1 MGIIHSQIF
10 NLTKYRYLN
19 LNTISAGDLI
29 AERIVGKGMAS
40 TAEGASGEDAIRASG
55 GKMPLRI
62 ITAAAIFDGHDAAI
76 GIFRRIFQSRG
87 CEVIHLGHD
96 RGADEVARA
105 AIQEDAHAIAITS
118 YQGGAVE
125 MFTHT
130 KQLLDAAGFE
140 HIFLC
145 GGGGGTILPHEIRL
159 LRDEGIAR
167 IYSPD
172 DGRSMGLT
180 GMVEEA
186 METAAKIDLLD
197 NSRYAMLNGLIDA
210 SDHGAVAKLL
220 TLAENGE
227 EELYRTVLETIR
239 SRSKEN
245 ECPVIGLTGTGG
257 AGKSSLTDELMLRIQ
272 RDNPGLKIALLA
284 TDPTRKRT
292 GGALLGDRIRMNSLA
307 NDNLFMRSFASRDS
321 GRELANC
328 IGRAIETC
336 QAVGFDLIICETS
349 GIGQGDDAIT
359 EVADVSMYVTTREY
373 GAPSQ
378 LEKLAALDFA
388 DLVVLNKFD
397 RAGAEDALAEI
408 RKQVKRNHESWDAT
422 DESLPV
428 IPTIASQF
436 ADAGVDLLWERL
448 ATLLNKRMET
458 TLVAAEPI
466 LGEDGLPERNAP
478 IPPERQGYLAEV
490 AASVRNYHQDAET
503 VADKIRLV
511 QQLEAAAKRMED
523 GGKLSAA
530 IELKDDANDLRKEIP
545 KEAWNALEEF
555 DAYAA
560 AYRSG
565 EASYTVRGREIPVET
580 TTRTLSGLDLPKV
593 ALPETK
599 DRGDLYR
606 WIAKE
611 NRPGTFPFTAGVFPF
626 KRRDELPVRMFAGE
640 GSAER
645 TNKRFHFLC
654 TDQPFNR
661 LSTAFD
667 SPSLYGRDPDERLDI
682 FGKVC
687 ESGVSISTVDE
698 MDRLFEGFDLCDPN
712 TSVSMTINGNYWWHL
727 AAFFTVAI
735 RQQMRIFAT
744 ENGREPT
751 KDEVEEIR
759 ARTLSTVRGT
769 VQADQLKESMGQN
782 TLVLNLDT
790 ALKLMGDVAEF
801 YVDNEVRNHYFV
813 SISGYHIAEAGA
825 NPITQ
830 AALTLSNGLTYVELF
845 RSRGLDANK
854 FLRNFSWFFSNGMD
868 PEYSVIGRVSRRIW
882 SIAMREMY
890 DVDERGQKLK
900 YHIQSSGR
908 SLHAQEYTWN
918 DYRTTMQ
925 ALYALADNAN
935 SLHTNSRDEAFG
947 TPTEDTVRDAV
958 AIQLILS
965 REYGWL
971 QNENPLQGSFVAEW
985 LTDHVEEE
993 ILGIFEEMHRR
1004 GGVLGSLEV
1013 NYQRNRIQDESMLYE
1028 HKKHDGTL
1036 PIIGVNTF
1044 TDPEAEALNADNA
1057 DSFDMDVTRSDE
1069 NEKRM
1074 VIERNRKFQDD
1085 HAEESEAGIARLKK
1099 VAREGGNLFEA
1110 MMDVVEHCTV
1120 GQVTQALFETGGKF
1134 RRNM

>member
-1 MGIIHSQIF
+1 
-10 NLTKYRYLN
+10 
-19 LNTISAGDLI
+19 
-29 AERIVGKGMAS
+29 MAS
-40 TAEGASGEDAIRASG
+40 DSGSSPDGPAIRASG

-130 KQLLDAAGFE
+130 KQILDASGFE
-140 HIFLC
+140 HVFLC
-145 GGGGGTILPHEIRL
+145 GGGGGTILPGEIRD
-159 LRDEGIAR
+159 LRDSGIAR

-172 DGRSMGLT
+172 DGRDLGLV
-180 GMVEEA
+180 GMVENA
-186 METAAKIDLLD
+186 METASQINLLD
-197 NSRYAMLNGLIDA
+197 SSRYSDLSGPIDA
-210 SDHGAVAKLL
+210 SNHGAVAKLL
-220 TLAENGE
+220 TLAENGDDKLFNSKLE
-227 EELYRTVLETIR
+227 ECR
-239 SRSKEN
+239 SRKQGN
-245 ECPVIGLTGTGG
+245 GCPVIGLTGTGG

-284 TDPTRKRT
+284 TDPTRKKT

-307 NDNLFMRSFASRDS
+307 NDHLFMRSFASKDS
-321 GRELANC
+321 GKELANC
-328 IGRAIETC
+328 IGRAIDVC
-336 QAVGFDLIICETS
+336 RAVGFDLILCETS
-349 GIGQGDDAIT
+349 GIGQGNDAIT
-359 EVADVSMYVTTREY
+359 EVADISMYVTTREY

-397 RAGAEDALAEI
+397 RPGAEDALAEI
-408 RKQVKRNHESWDAT
+408 RKQVKRNREEWDASN
-422 DESLPV
+422 ESLPV
-428 IPTIASQF
+428 VPTIASQF
-436 ADAGVDLLWERL
+436 ADAGVDQLWHRL
-448 ATLLNKRMET
+448 VGLLNSRMNT
-458 TLVAAEPI
+458 NFVAAEPN
-466 LGEDGLPERNAP
+466 LGDDGLPKRNAP

-490 AASVRNYHQDAET
+490 ASTVREYHSSAQGIAEK
-503 VADKIRLV
+503 VRLV
-511 QQLEAAAKRMED
+511 QQLSSSSERMKEIGKLEAAA
-523 GGKLSAA
+523 
-530 IELKDDANDLRKEIP
+530 DLADEARSLRNEIP
-545 KEAWNALEEF
+545 ENVWQALNEF
-555 DAYAA
+555 DGYAK

-565 EASYTVRGREIPVET
+565 QASYTVRGKEIPVET
-580 TTRTLSGLDLPKV
+580 TSSTLSGIEMPKV
-593 ALPETK
+593 ALPETN
-599 DRGDLYR
+599 DRGELFQ

-611 NRPGTFPFTAGVFPF
+611 NRPGSFPFTGGVFPF
-626 KRRDELPVRMFAGE
+626 KRKDELPVRMFAGE
-640 GSAER
+640 GSSER

-667 SPSLYGRDPDERLDI
+667 SPSLYGRDPEERLDI

-698 MDRLFEGFDLCDPN
+698 MERLFEGFNLCDPN

-735 RQQMRIFAT
+735 RQQIRIF
-744 ENGREPT
+744 ESERGRSPNEKET
-751 KDEVEEIR
+751 AEIR
-759 ARTLSTVRGT
+759 AQTLSTVRGT

-845 RSRGLDANK
+845 RARGLDPNK

-868 PEYSVIGRVSRRIW
+868 PEYSVIGRVCRRIW
-882 SIAMREMY
+882 AISMREMY
-890 DVDERGQKLK
+890 GVDERGQKLK

-947 TPTEDTVRDAV
+947 TPTEETVRDAV

-971 QNENPLQGSFVAEW
+971 QNENPLQGSFIAEW

-993 ILGIFEEMHRR
+993 ILKVFEEMHRR

-1028 HKKHDGTL
+1028 HKKHDGSL

-1044 TDPEAEALNADNA
+1044 TDPDAEALTADNA
-1057 DSFDMDVTRSDE
+1057 DAFDMDVTRSDE
-1069 NEKRM
+1069 EEKKM
-1074 VIERNRKFQDD
+1074 VIERNRDFQEK
-1085 HAEESEAGIARLKK
+1085 HSEAAEEGLQKLKK
-1099 VAREGGNLFEA
+1099 AARNGENLFSV
-1110 MMDVVEHCTV
+1110 MMEIVEHCTV
-1120 GQVTQALFETGGKF
+1120 GQVTNALFETGGKF

>member
-1 MGIIHSQIF
+1 
-10 NLTKYRYLN
+10 
-19 LNTISAGDLI
+19 
-29 AERIVGKGMAS
+29 MAS
-40 TAEGASGEDAIRASG
+40 DSGTSPDGPVIRASG

-96 RGADEVARA
+96 RGADEVAQA

-130 KQLLDAAGFE
+130 KQILDASGFE
-140 HIFLC
+140 HVFLC
-145 GGGGGTILPHEIRL
+145 GGGGGTILPGEIRD
-159 LRDEGIAR
+159 LRDSGIAR

-172 DGRSMGLT
+172 DGRDLGLV
-180 GMVEEA
+180 GMVENA
-186 METAAKIDLLD
+186 MEAASQIDLLD
-197 NSRYAMLNGLIDA
+197 SSRYSDLSGPIDA
-210 SDHGAVAKLL
+210 SNHGAVAKLL
-220 TLAENGE
+220 TLAENGNDKLFNSKLE
-227 EELYRTVLETIR
+227 ECR
-239 SRSKEN
+239 SSKLGN
-245 ECPVIGLTGTGG
+245 GCPVIGLTGTGG

-284 TDPTRKRT
+284 TDPTRKKT

-307 NDNLFMRSFASRDS
+307 NEHLFMRSFASRDS
-321 GRELANC
+321 GKELANC
-328 IGRAIETC
+328 IGRAIDVC
-336 QAVGFDLIICETS
+336 RAVGFDLILCETS
-349 GIGQGDDAIT
+349 GIGQGNDAIT
-359 EVADVSMYVTTREY
+359 EVADISVYVTTREY

-397 RAGAEDALAEI
+397 RPGAEDALAEI
-408 RKQVKRNHESWDAT
+408 RKQVKRNREEWDASN
-422 DESLPV
+422 ESLPV
-428 IPTIASQF
+428 VPTIASQF
-436 ADAGVDLLWERL
+436 ADAGVDQLWYRL
-448 ATLLNKRMET
+448 VGLLNSRMNT
-458 TLVAAEPI
+458 KFVASEPN
-466 LGEDGLPERNAP
+466 LGDDGLPKRNAP

-490 AASVRNYHQDAET
+490 ASTVREYHSSAQGISEK
-503 VADKIRLV
+503 VRLV
-511 QQLEAAAKRMED
+511 QQLSSSSERMKEIGKLEAA
-523 GGKLSAA
+523 
-530 IELKDDANDLRKEIP
+530 DDLANEAQSLRNEIP
-545 KEAWNALEEF
+545 ENVWQALDDF
-555 DAYAA
+555 DEYAK

-565 EASYTVRGREIPVET
+565 QASYTVRGKEIPVDT
-580 TTRTLSGLDLPKV
+580 TSSTLSGIQMPKV
-593 ALPETK
+593 ALPDTN
-599 DRGDLYR
+599 DRGELFE

-611 NRPGTFPFTAGVFPF
+611 NRPGSFPFTGGVFPF
-626 KRRDELPVRMFAGE
+626 KRKDELPVRMFAGE
-640 GSAER
+640 GSSER

-698 MDRLFEGFDLCDPN
+698 MDRLFEGFDLCDSN

-735 RQQMRIFAT
+735 RQQIRIF
-744 ENGREPT
+744 ESEKGRKPNEKET
-751 KDEVEEIR
+751 AKIR
-759 ARTLSTVRGT
+759 AQTLSTVRGT

-845 RSRGLDANK
+845 RARGLDPNK

-868 PEYSVIGRVSRRIW
+868 PEYSVIGRVCRRIW
-882 SIAMREMY
+882 AISMKEMY
-890 DVDERGQKLK
+890 GVEERGQKLK

-947 TPTEDTVRDAV
+947 TPTEETVRDAV

-971 QNENPLQGSFVAEW
+971 QNENPLQGSFIAEW

-993 ILGIFEEMHRR
+993 ILKVFEEMHRR

-1028 HKKHDGTL
+1028 HKKHDGSL

-1044 TDPEAEALNADNA
+1044 TDPDAEALTADNA
-1057 DSFDMDVTRSDE
+1057 DAFDMDVTRSDE
-1069 NEKRM
+1069 EEKKM
-1074 VIERNRKFQDD
+1074 VIERNRDFQAK
-1085 HAEESEAGIARLKK
+1085 HSEAAEEGLQKLKDAARNG
-1099 VAREGGNLFEA
+1099 ENLFSV
-1110 MMDVVEHCTV
+1110 MMEIVEHCTV
-1120 GQVTQALFETGGKF
+1120 GQVTNALFETGGKF

>member
-1 MGIIHSQIF
+1 
-10 NLTKYRYLN
+10 
-19 LNTISAGDLI
+19 
-29 AERIVGKGMAS
+29 MAS
-40 TAEGASGEDAIRASG
+40 DSGSSPDGPVIRASR

-96 RGADEVARA
+96 RGADEVAQA

-130 KQLLDAAGFE
+130 KQILDASGFE
-140 HIFLC
+140 HVFLC
-145 GGGGGTILPHEIRL
+145 GGGGGTILPGEIRD
-159 LRDEGIAR
+159 LRDSGIAR

-172 DGRSMGLT
+172 DGRDLGLV
-180 GMVEEA
+180 GMVENA
-186 METAAKIDLLD
+186 MEAASQIDLLD
-197 NSRYAMLNGLIDA
+197 RSRYSDLSGPVDA
-210 SDHGAVAKLL
+210 SNHGAVAKLL
-220 TLAENGE
+220 TLAENGDEKVFNSKLE
-227 EELYRTVLETIR
+227 ECR
-239 SRSKEN
+239 SRKQGN
-245 ECPVIGLTGTGG
+245 GCPVIGLTGTGG

-284 TDPTRKRT
+284 TDPTRKKT

-307 NDNLFMRSFASRDS
+307 NENLFMRSFASRDS
-321 GRELANC
+321 GKELANC
-328 IGRAIETC
+328 IGRAIDVC
-336 QAVGFDLIICETS
+336 RAVGFDLILCETS
-349 GIGQGDDAIT
+349 GIGQGNDAIT
-359 EVADVSMYVTTREY
+359 EVADISMYVTTREY

-397 RAGAEDALAEI
+397 RPGAEDALAEI
-408 RKQVKRNHESWDAT
+408 RKQVKRNREDWDASN
-422 DESLPV
+422 ESLPV
-428 IPTIASQF
+428 VPTIASQF
-436 ADAGVDLLWERL
+436 ADAGVDQLWHRL
-448 ATLLNKRMET
+448 VELLNSRMNT
-458 TLVAAEPI
+458 NFVASEPN
-466 LGEDGLPERNAP
+466 LGDDGLPKRNTP

-490 AASVRNYHQDAET
+490 ASTVRDYHASAQGIAEK
-503 VADKIRLV
+503 VRLV
-511 QQLEAAAKRMED
+511 QQLSSSSERMEEIGKLEAAA
-523 GGKLSAA
+523 
-530 IELKDDANDLRKEIP
+530 DLAKEAQSLRNEIP
-545 KEAWNALEEF
+545 ENVWQALDDF
-555 DAYAA
+555 DEYAK

-565 EASYTVRGREIPVET
+565 QVSYTVRGKEIPVDT
-580 TTRTLSGLDLPKV
+580 TSSTLSGIQMPKV
-593 ALPETK
+593 ALPDTY
-599 DRGDLYR
+599 DRGELFE

-611 NRPGTFPFTAGVFPF
+611 NRPGSFPFTGGVFPF
-626 KRRDELPVRMFAGE
+626 KRKDELPVRMFAGE
-640 GSAER
+640 GSSER

-735 RQQMRIFAT
+735 RQQIRIFESKKGRAPN
-744 ENGREPT
+744 ENET
-751 KDEVEEIR
+751 AEIR
-759 ARTLSTVRGT
+759 AQTLSTVRGT

-845 RSRGLDANK
+845 RAKGLDPNK

-868 PEYSVIGRVSRRIW
+868 PEYSVIGRVCRRIW
-882 SIAMREMY
+882 AISMREMY
-890 DVDERGQKLK
+890 GVDERGQKLK

-947 TPTEDTVRDAV
+947 TPTEETVRDAV

-971 QNENPLQGSFVAEW
+971 QNENPLQGSFIAEW

-993 ILGIFEEMHRR
+993 ILKVFEEMHRR

-1028 HKKHDGTL
+1028 HKKHDGSL

-1044 TDPEAEALNADNA
+1044 TDPDAEALTADNA
-1057 DSFDMDVTRSDE
+1057 DAFNMDVTRSDE
-1069 NEKRM
+1069 QEKKM
-1074 VIERNRKFQDD
+1074 VIQRNRDFQQK
-1085 HAEESEAGIARLKK
+1085 HSEAAEDGLQKLKDAARNG
-1099 VAREGGNLFEA
+1099 ENLFSV
-1110 MMDVVEHCTV
+1110 MMEIVEHCTV
-1120 GQVTQALFETGGKF
+1120 GQVTNALFETGGKF

>member
-1 MGIIHSQIF
+1 
-10 NLTKYRYLN
+10 
-19 LNTISAGDLI
+19 
-29 AERIVGKGMAS
+29 MAS
-40 TAEGASGEDAIRASG
+40 DSGSSPDGPAIRASG

-130 KQLLDAAGFE
+130 KQILDASGFE
-140 HIFLC
+140 HVFLC
-145 GGGGGTILPHEIRL
+145 GGGGGTILPGEIRD
-159 LRDEGIAR
+159 LRDSGIAR

-172 DGRSMGLT
+172 DGRDLGLV
-180 GMVEEA
+180 GMVENA
-186 METAAKIDLLD
+186 METASQINLLD
-197 NSRYAMLNGLIDA
+197 SSRYSDLSGPIDA
-210 SDHGAVAKLL
+210 SNHGAVAKLL
-220 TLAENGE
+220 TLAENGDDKLFNSKLE
-227 EELYRTVLETIR
+227 ECR
-239 SRSKEN
+239 SRKQGN
-245 ECPVIGLTGTGG
+245 GCPVIGLTGTGG

-284 TDPTRKRT
+284 TDPTRKKT

-307 NDNLFMRSFASRDS
+307 NDHLFMRSFASRDS
-321 GRELANC
+321 GKELANC
-328 IGRAIETC
+328 IGRAIDVC
-336 QAVGFDLIICETS
+336 RAVGFDLILCETS
-349 GIGQGDDAIT
+349 GIGQGNDAIT
-359 EVADVSMYVTTREY
+359 EVADISMYVTTREY

-397 RAGAEDALAEI
+397 RPGAEDALAEI
-408 RKQVKRNHESWDAT
+408 RKQVKRNREEWDASN
-422 DESLPV
+422 ESLPV
-428 IPTIASQF
+428 VPTIASQF
-436 ADAGVDLLWERL
+436 ADAGVDQLWHRL
-448 ATLLNKRMET
+448 VGLLNSRMNT
-458 TLVAAEPI
+458 NFVAAEPN
-466 LGEDGLPERNAP
+466 LGDDGLPKRNAP

-490 AASVRNYHQDAET
+490 ASTVREYHSSAQGIAEK
-503 VADKIRLV
+503 VRLV
-511 QQLEAAAKRMED
+511 QQLSSSSERMKEIGKLEAAA
-523 GGKLSAA
+523 
-530 IELKDDANDLRKEIP
+530 DLADEAQSLRNEIP
-545 KEAWNALEEF
+545 ENVWQALNEF
-555 DAYAA
+555 DGYAK

-565 EASYTVRGREIPVET
+565 QASYTVRGKEIPVET
-580 TTRTLSGLDLPKV
+580 TSSTLSGIEMPKV
-593 ALPETK
+593 ALPETN
-599 DRGDLYR
+599 DRGELFQ

-611 NRPGTFPFTAGVFPF
+611 NRPGSFPFTGGVFPF
-626 KRRDELPVRMFAGE
+626 KRKDELPVRMFAGE
-640 GSAER
+640 GSSER

-667 SPSLYGRDPDERLDI
+667 SPSLYGRDPEERLDI

-698 MDRLFEGFDLCDPN
+698 MERLFEGFNLCDPN

-735 RQQMRIFAT
+735 RQQIRIF
-744 ENGREPT
+744 ESERGRSPNEKET
-751 KDEVEEIR
+751 AEIR
-759 ARTLSTVRGT
+759 AQTLSTVRGT

-845 RSRGLDANK
+845 RARGLDPNK

-868 PEYSVIGRVSRRIW
+868 PEYSVIGRVCRRIW
-882 SIAMREMY
+882 AISMREMY
-890 DVDERGQKLK
+890 GVDERGQKLK

-947 TPTEDTVRDAV
+947 TPTEETVRDAV

-971 QNENPLQGSFVAEW
+971 QNENPLQGSFIAEW

-993 ILGIFEEMHRR
+993 ILKVFEEMHRR

-1028 HKKHDGTL
+1028 HKKHDGSL

-1044 TDPEAEALNADNA
+1044 TDPDAEALTADNA
-1057 DSFDMDVTRSDE
+1057 DAFDMDVTRSDE
-1069 NEKRM
+1069 EEKKM
-1074 VIERNRKFQDD
+1074 VIERNRDFQEK
-1085 HAEESEAGIARLKK
+1085 HSEAAEKGLQKLKDAARN
-1099 VAREGGNLFEA
+1099 GDNLFSV
-1110 MMDVVEHCTV
+1110 MMEIVEHCTV
-1120 GQVTQALFETGGKF
+1120 GQVTNALFETGGKF